1 MGASCKAASP
11 STISFDLVLTDVI
24 VTLRVLVEICLF
36 ALIGQGVLSVLPGV
50 DREKN
55 FFYGVLRTIASPGW
69 RVARWI
75 SPKFVVDQHIGWV
88 ALFILAVL
96 WIGLAIAKQ
105 IVGSIEAGL

>member
-1 MGASCKAASP
+1 LGASCKAGSP
-11 STISFDLVLTDVI
+11 WTIAFDPVLTDVI

-55 FFYGVLRTIASPGW
+55 FFYGVLKTIASPGW